1 MIPNSL
7 PAWLAHLEQLHPSE
21 IELGLTRVKQVAEHL
36 SLTQFDDAKVVLVGG
51 TNGKG
56 TTCAILESILMQA
69 GYRVGVYCSPH
80 LIRYTERVRVDGDEL
95 SEQQHCDAFT
105 VIEQGRGD
113 TALTYFEFGT
123 LAALQLLKQAKCDVI
138 LLEVGLGGRLDAT
151 NIVEPDVSVVTT
163 IDIDHV
169 EWLGNNR
176 EDVSYEKAGIFRSNK
191 PAICG
196 DYDTPQRLIDHANR
210 IEANLLLANQAFTMQ
225 LHNDSWDWQ
234 MGEKRLTGLPVMALP
249 VQNASTALAT
259 LEQLALNVSTAHIEQ
274 GLREAKLAGRMQV
287 IQTSPTVILDVAHNP
302 HSAGYLVEQL
312 KAKHKGPISAVV
324 GMLKDKDIKAT
335 LAKFDGLVSRWYLA
349 DLTGPRAAS
358 AELLAQYTPSDSTQV
373 FKNVELAYEQAIAD
387 SEAQAVVIVFGSFYT
402 VAEIIDR
409 QQKG

>member
-7 PAWLAHLEQLHPSE
+7 SAWLSHLEQLHPSD
-21 IELGLTRVKQVAEHL
+21 IELGLTRVKRVAEQL
-36 SLTQFDDAKVVLVGG
+36 GLTEFDNAKVVLVGG

-56 TTCAILESILMQA
+56 TTCAMLESILMQA
-69 GYRVGVYCSPH
+69 GYRVGVYSSPH
-80 LIRYTERVRVDGDEL
+80 LIRYTERVRVDGQEL
-95 SEQQHCDAFT
+95 LEQQHCDAFAI
-105 VIEQGRGD
+105 IEQGRGD
-113 TALTYFEFGT
+113 IALTYFEFGT
-123 LAALQLLKQAKCDVI
+123 LAALQLLKQAQCDVI

-176 EDVSYEKAGIFRSNK
+176 EDVSYEKAGIFRTNK

-196 DYDTPQRLIDHANR
+196 DYDTPQRLIAHADHIGAK
-210 IEANLLLANQAFTMQ
+210 LLLANQAFTMSLQ
-225 LHNDSWDWQ
+225 AKSWDWQ
-234 MGEKRLTGLPVMALP
+234 MGDKQLTGLPLISLP
-249 VQNASTALAT
+249 LQNAATALAT
-259 LEQLALNVSTAHIEQ
+259 IAQLDLNVSEAHIKQ
-274 GLREAKLAGRMQV
+274 GVLEAKLAGRMQV

-312 KAKHKGPISAVV
+312 KAKTNGPILAVV

-335 LAKFDGLVSRWYLA
+335 LAKFDGVVSQWYLA
-349 DLTGPRAAS
+349 DLSGPRAAS
-358 AELLAQYTPSDSTQV
+358 AQLLAQYTPAETTQV
-373 FKNVELAYEQAIAD
+373 FKNVELAYQQAIAD